1 MTKTEAVSLAKQQAE
16 KRRERMYVVLSK
28 HYVKCYGEE
37 EGYDA
42 VPFYDLNRWHQGE
55 SIEYIAEHKPQLAA
69 EGGRDE

>member
-55 SIEYIAEHKPQLAA
+55 PIVYHT
-69 EGGRDE
+69 EGGCDE